1 MWEVVEYVYLYTL
14 LKYKTIPMC
23 KDTQNNLK
31 YEEKTDV
38 FSFWP
43 VNSIIKAIGEGL
55 GNITAYYKALQLQD
69 AIVWYSHHSVVCKV
83 G

>member
-38 FSFWP
+38 FS
-43 VNSIIKAIGEGL
+43 NKLAYSIIK
-55 GNITAYYKALQLQD
+55 
-69 AIVWYSHHSVVCKV
+69 VVNDYPQSLDSAPK
-83 G
+83 GQKIIA

>member
-43 VNSIIKAIGEGL
+43 VNSIIKAMEISQHTIKR
-55 GNITAYYKALQLQD
+55 NCSKMP
-69 AIVWYSHHSVVCKV
+69 
-83 G
+83 

>member
-43 VNSIIKAIGEGL
+43 VNSIIKVE
-55 GNITAYYKALQLQD
+55 NDYPQSPDSALKGQKII
-69 AIVWYSHHSVVCKV
+69 A
-83 G
+83 

>member
-38 FSFWP
+38 FSFRS
-43 VNSIIKAIGEGL
+43 VNSVIKVE
-55 GNITAYYKALQLQD
+55 NDYPQ
-69 AIVWYSHHSVVCKV
+69 
-83 G
+83 